1 MGRTPHAGERFRA
14 ALGCARRGIP
24 VLPLHHPVISGPPT
38 RIGCSCE
45 EPACLQVGAHP
56 IPQHGVEDATTDP
69 LRIAWWWRRFPEA
82 NLGLATG
89 YGFDALV
96 VHGSEGDSARW
107 LLVAE
112 ALRASGPLVRTGGDG
127 WHFYFAPTGLASHR
141 PLGLARIEW
150 LGVGAWVAA
159 PPSRHASGAVAAWVR
174 DLDVPLPAAP
184 AAIRARLDL
193 PGPSF
198 PWAGPEGSGPEGSGE
213 PRRGAPVYR
222 PEGSGGPG
230 QTLRAGEHE
239 ALASASAEGTASV
252 NPVRI
257 RD

>member
-1 MGRTPHAGERFRA
+1 
-14 ALGCARRGIP
+14 
-24 VLPLHHPVISGPPT
+24 
-38 RIGCSCE
+38 
-45 EPACLQVGAHP
+45 
-56 IPQHGVEDATTDP
+56 
-69 LRIAWWWRRFPEA
+69 
-82 NLGLATG
+82 
-89 YGFDALV
+89 
-96 VHGSEGDSARW
+96 
-107 LLVAE
+107 
-112 ALRASGPLVRTGGDG
+112 
-127 WHFYFAPTGLASHR
+127 
-141 PLGLARIEW
+141 
-150 LGVGAWVAA
+150 VAA

-198 PWAGPEGSGPEGSGE
+198 PWAGPEGSGPEGSG
-213 PRRGAPVYR
+213 
-222 PEGSGGPG
+222 GPG